1 MSSAAQVLV
10 TAPSNIAVDQLACK
24 IALTGVKVVR
34 LCSKT
39 REEAGGQGE
48 ILCLHDMVRKA
59 APPELRK
66 LQALLDEMGEL
77 KERDERRYKQL
88 KTKVELQILESADVI
103 CTTCVM
109 AADYR
114 VKNTRFSKVII
125 DEATQAVEPE
135 ALIPITRGC
144 KQLILVGDHMQLPP
158 VVMNK
163 RAQKKGLT
171 TSLFE
176 RLIYVGVKPTLLRV
190 QYRMHPCI
198 SSFPS
203 NMFYNGVLENGV
215 TAIDRTP
222 SKEMFPWLDED
233 NPTMFWDCSSGME
246 EISSSGTSFLNRG
259 EAAYVERAV
268 TYLINKGA
276 SPSEIGV
283 ITPYDGQRQYCQD
296 HIRRAGGKY
305 EEIEVA
311 SVDAFQGRE
320 KDYIIISCVRTGG
333 EGQQGASI
341 GFLADPRRLNVAIT
355 RAR

>member
-1 MSSAAQVLV
+1 MQAVSSLFISLLSGSRLSHTQPSSLAQVLV
-10 TAPSNIAVDQLACK
+10 TAPSNIAVDQLATK

-48 ILCLHDMVRKA
+48 ELCLHDMVLKT
-59 APPELRK
+59 APPEFLK

-77 KERDERRYKQL
+77 KNRDEKKYRQL
-88 KTKVELQILESADVI
+88 KTKIELKILASADVI

-109 AADYR
+109 AADHR
-114 VKNTRFSKVII
+114 IKSSRFSKVIL

-144 KQLILVGDHMQLPP
+144 KQLILVGAHMQLPP

-163 RAQKKGLT
+163 KAQRKGLT

-176 RLIYVGVKPTLLRV
+176 RLIYVGVKPTLLKV

-198 SSFPS
+198 SAFPS

-222 SKEMFPWLDED
+222 SKE
-233 NPTMFWDCSSGME
+233 
-246 EISSSGTSFLNRG
+246 
-259 EAAYVERAV
+259 V
-268 TYLINKGA
+268 
-276 SPSEIGV
+276 
-283 ITPYDGQRQYCQD
+283 
-296 HIRRAGGKY
+296 
-305 EEIEVA
+305 
-311 SVDAFQGRE
+311 
-320 KDYIIISCVRTGG
+320 
-333 EGQQGASI
+333 
-341 GFLADPRRLNVAIT
+341 
-355 RAR
+355 RARISTSLLPFQTPSLTS